1 MLNQNTLHMITT
13 SEKKLYKVLRNVGVK
28 RQFIT
33 WAESIEDLYLD
44 DFDFNLLVYYFEH
57 EFEVQLK
64 KHEIEQLTSLPAFYD
79 FINEKIKMN

>member
-1 MLNQNTLHMITT
+1 MITT

-64 KHEIEQLTSLPAFYD
+64 KDEIEQLTSLPAFYD
-79 FINEKIKMN
+79 YINEKIKMN

>member
-1 MLNQNTLHMITT
+1 MITT

-44 DFDFNLLVYYFEH
+44 EFDFNLLVYYFEN
-57 EFEVQLK
+57 EFEVRLRK
-64 KHEIEQLTSLPAFYD
+64 DEIEQLTSLPAFYD
-79 FINEKIKMN
+79 YINDKIEMN